1 MPVLGS
7 RRLNQHGVPVQH
19 TTWLEGAT
27 WLSRKTKMQSLI
39 FYGWTNR
46 SAGPGQPRKTGNW
59 YGWPAKDIKPATLT
73 DDAGRAVRIRAPVN
87 GPGGAHHAH
96 QPALYRPTFRRA
108 AGRGDR
114 HLGAENC
121 R

>member
-73 DDAGRAVRIRAPVN
+73 DDAGRAVRIRAPVMDLE
-87 GPGGAHHAH
+87 G
-96 QPALYRPTFRRA
+96 LITPTNLHYTVQHFA
-108 AGRGDR
+108 VPPVVETDT
-114 HLGAENC
+114 
-121 R
+121 